1 MTARR
6 WHRVSL
12 RVPQAALDAVANF
25 LVESGSS
32 GTVEEARAPGT
43 PQPAETVVQGFFP
56 EETNPA
62 DLRARLDRY
71 LRSVAVEYPAL
82 TGCAPKFDVISS
94 AAWQD
99 HWKAHF
105 PPLPVGRRLLILPPW
120 EPPPDA
126 SERIP
131 IVINPGQAFGTGHH
145 ATTKTCL
152 EAIERRCTTA
162 AGPPTRAL
170 DLGTGSGV
178 LAIALAKLGVPEVWA
193 TDTDPDARREAHRN
207 AERNRVADV
216 RISAADV
223 SALRG
228 PFHLVVAN
236 IFATTLIALHPEL
249 TRLVSRTGH
258 AILSGIESDQTTS
271 VLEAFCEPDWTLHER
286 IVQDDWAT
294 LVLRRR

>member
-1 MTARR
+1 MTVRR

-12 RVPQAALDAVANF
+12 RVPHDALDAVANF

-32 GTVEEARAPGT
+32 GTAEEARAPGT
-43 PQPAETVVQGFFP
+43 PQPAETVIQGFFP

-62 DLRARLDRY
+62 DLRARLGRY

-94 AAWQD
+94 EAWQD
-99 HWKAHF
+99 HWQAHF
-105 PPLPVGRRLLILPPW
+105 PPLPVGRRLLVLPPW
-120 EPPPDA
+120 EPPLEA

-162 AGPPTRAL
+162 AGPPARAL

-178 LAIALAKLGVPEVWA
+178 LAIVLAQLGVPEVWA

-207 AERNRVADV
+207 VERNRVADV
-216 RISAADV
+216 RISAADI

-228 PFHLVVAN
+228 PFPLVVAN
-236 IFATTLIALHPEL
+236 IFAATLVALRPEL
-249 TRLVSRTGH
+249 TRLVSRAGH
-258 AILSGIESDQTTS
+258 AILSGIESDQAAS

-294 LVLRRR
+294 LVLQRG

>member
-1 MTARR
+1 MTVRR

-12 RVPQAALDAVANF
+12 RVPNAALDAVANL

-32 GTVEEARAPGT
+32 GTAEEAQAPGT
-43 PQPAETVVQGFFP
+43 PQPSETVIQGFFP

-62 DLRARLDRY
+62 DLRARLGRY

-82 TGCAPKFDVISS
+82 TGCAPEFGVISS
-94 AAWQD
+94 AAWED
-99 HWKAHF
+99 HWQAHF
-105 PPLPVGRRLLILPPW
+105 PPLPVGRRLLVLPPW

-152 EAIERRCTTA
+152 EAIERHCTTV
-162 AGPPTRAL
+162 AGPPARAL

-207 AERNRVADV
+207 AERNRVGDV
-216 RISAADV
+216 RISAAEV
-223 SALRG
+223 SGLRG

-236 IFATTLIALHPEL
+236 IFATTLVALHPEL
-249 TRLVSRTGH
+249 TRLVSRAGH
-258 AILSGIESDQTTS
+258 AILSGIESAQAAS
-271 VLEAFCEPDWTLHER
+271 VLEAFCGPDWTLHER

-294 LVLRRR
+294 LVLRRG

>member
-1 MTARR
+1 MTVQR

-12 RVPQAALDAVANF
+12 RVPHAALDAVANF
-25 LVESGSS
+25 LVESGSP
-32 GTVEEARAPGT
+32 GTAEEARAPGT

-62 DLRARLDRY
+62 DLHARLVRY

-82 TGCAPKFDVISS
+82 TGCAPEFDVISS
-94 AAWQD
+94 EAWQD

-105 PPLPVGRRLLILPPW
+105 PPLPVGRRLLVLPPW
-120 EPPPDA
+120 EPPPEA
-126 SERIP
+126 SDRIP

-162 AGPPTRAL
+162 AGPPARAL

-193 TDTDPDARREAHRN
+193 TDTDPDARREAQRN
-207 AERNRVADV
+207 AGRNRVAAV
-216 RISAADV
+216 RIGAADV

-228 PFHLVVAN
+228 PFDLVVAN
-236 IFATTLIALHPEL
+236 IFAATLVALHPEL
-249 TRLVSRTGH
+249 TRLVSRAGH
-258 AILSGIESDQTTS
+258 AILSGIESHQATA
-271 VLEAFCEPDWTLHER
+271 VLETFCGPDWTLHER
-286 IVQDDWAT
+286 VVQDDWAT
-294 LVLRRR
+294 LVLQRG